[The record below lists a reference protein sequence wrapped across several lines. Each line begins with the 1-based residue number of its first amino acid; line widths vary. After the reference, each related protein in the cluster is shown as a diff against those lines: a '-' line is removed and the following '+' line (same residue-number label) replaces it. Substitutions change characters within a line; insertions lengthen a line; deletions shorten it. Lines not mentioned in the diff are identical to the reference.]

1 MPVAL
6 IVALV
11 TSLGAHALAL
21 FVPEIDLATVSDP
34 LPVLLA
40 EVKPPP
46 LPPSPVTS
54 PAPAAK
60 PVAKPAAKGVVKD
73 RLPQHRVKAP
83 VLALAEAARPT
94 EPTELPLSAA
104 EAVTPPEPMPEPA
117 GETLPVTAPAAATL
131 PARGVIRY
139 RVDRGDQGFAIGF
152 SVHQWEVS
160 DGAYRITAVTET
172 SGLIAFFK
180 PLRIEVESRGRLTAA
195 GLVPEHFETRRE
207 GRATSEKV
215 EFDWETMEVRIGDRP
230 AQTLSVG
237 AQDLLSYPYQLGLV
251 ADLAAVGSLPIA
263 TGKKYANFRLEVLA
277 DEDLEIPAGN
287 FRSLHLRVP
296 GVATTELWLAYDRAL
311 LPVKIQHLDRKGN
324 LYVQVATTIE
334 FSQEP

>member
-6 IVALV
+6 IAAIIA
-11 TSLGAHALAL
+11 SLGAHALAL
-21 FVPEIDLATVSDP
+21 FVPEIDLATISDP
-34 LPVLLA
+34 PAVLLA

-46 LPPSPVTS
+46 LRPSPRPSPV
-54 PAPAAK
+54 PAAK
-60 PVAKPAAKGVVKD
+60 PGVGAGVV
-73 RLPQHRVKAP
+73 RRN
-83 VLALAEAARPT
+83 AASRRRCRCRFWPRRPT
-94 EPTELPLSAA
+94 PARVPLSDA
-104 EAVTPPEPMPEPA
+104 EAVMTQEPTVGEDPSPA
-117 GETLPVTAPAAATL
+117 GETLAAAAPAATL
-131 PARGVIRY
+131 PARGAIRY

-152 SVHQWEVS
+152 SVHEWEVV

-172 SGLIAFFK
+172 SGLVAFFK

-215 EFDWETMEVRIGDRP
+215 EFDWEAMTVVIGDRP
-230 AQTLSVG
+230 AQALSVG

-263 TGKKYANFRLEVLA
+263 TGKKYANFRLEVVA
-277 DEDLEIPAGN
+277 DEDIEIPAGN